1 MSITGLGKILLKAYS
16 LPKPEDQHLE
26 NDPPILHHGE
36 GFFLF
41 WFGCL
46 TVLFSLEEAFSL

>member
-1 MSITGLGKILLKAYS
+1 MSNTGLGKTLLETYS
-16 LPKPEDQHLE
+16 LLKPEDQNLE

-36 GFFLF
+36 AFFLA

-46 TVLFSLEEAFSL
+46 TVLSSLEEAFSL

>member
-36 GFFLF
+36 GFFLV